1 MRVIPAWERER
12 EFCAAGGWDRVAKM
26 MPCRDFARNVAGCDR
41 AVMCGDDRLTDGQ
54 ADSHAAAAVRVGGR
68 AGAIKDGRKLV
79 LRDSDAVVTHVKG
92 DISLVTGDKA
102 VDRFF
107 TPGVYDCIFKQ
118 VDDDLLDE
126 HGIHWNHE
134 KVIRYLYMDICIRYP
149 FFQSDNGFGDN
160 LLDRL
165 CGLGHLCIG
174 GIDACDGQNI
184 FYHV

>member
-1 MRVIPAWERER
+1 M
-12 EFCAAGGWDRVAKM
+12 
-26 MPCRDFARNVAGCDR
+26 
-41 AVMCGDDRLTDGQ
+41 
-54 ADSHAAAAVRVGGR
+54 
-68 AGAIKDGRKLV
+68 
-79 LRDSDAVVTHVKG
+79 KG

-149 FFQSDNGFGDN
+149 LFQSDNGFGDN